1 MSAKVLFLSKPSD
14 VSPAAMRSM
23 LTVPLT
29 TVATRSGRKVVYV
42 VRENKAVEVP
52 VMVGKE
58 LGSLVEIKDGLSVG
72 ERVIGKPDE
81 RIANG
86 TKVKV
91 Q

>member
-1 MSAKVLFLSKPSD
+1 
-14 VSPAAMRSM
+14 MRSM